1 MIAPL
6 TSATSPSVDF
16 CWSPEMNNAFSA
28 SKNALAS
35 AAILAH
41 PIDSATISLAVD
53 ASATHIGAVL
63 QQKVSARTQPLAF
76 FSRKLSATETRYSA
90 FDRELLAVFS
100 SIRHFRFMLEGRSF
114 HIYTDH
120 KPLIHAISRKSPPW
134 TARQQRQLSYISE
147 YTVDLR
153 HIPGEKN
160 LVADCLS
167 RPPPPLL
174 MSICT

>member
-1 MIAPL
+1 
-6 TSATSPSVDF
+6 
-16 CWSPEMNNAFSA
+16 MNNTFSA
-28 SKNALAS
+28 SKNALAP

-41 PIDSATISLAVD
+41 PIDSAPIPLAVD
-53 ASATHIGAVL
+53 FSATHISAVL

-114 HIYTDH
+114 HIYMDH
-120 KPLIHAISRKSPPW
+120 KPLIHAITRKSPPW